1 MALISRRMTC
11 SSFYVTAFPNGL
23 LLGTTSYFAGGG
35 VTDSWEN
42 IYLYH
47 GEPVGSFVG
56 RVADRER
63 KHPSERHPGTRAHR
77 ERRCPG

>member
-23 LLGTTSYFAGGG
+23 LLEAPSYSVGDG

-42 IYLYH
+42 IYLCH
-47 GEPVGSFVG
+47 GEPVGSLVW
-56 RVADRER
+56 
-63 KHPSERHPGTRAHR
+63 
-77 ERRCPG
+77 

>member
-1 MALISRRMTC
+1 MALILGRMTY

-23 LLGTTSYFAGGG
+23 LLGTPSYSVGGE

-47 GEPVGSFVG
+47 GEPVGSFVW
-56 RVADRER
+56 
-63 KHPSERHPGTRAHR
+63 
-77 ERRCPG
+77 